1 MPSRKAGKLAVDRES
16 LGEALHTALRKCCDS
31 HPTSLVWNLVYIMDN
46 DVWGEYLEHVFFE
59 LEVAKRQK
67 GSVEWWKVL
76 KLASLRFR
84 KALEEKAY
92 IQRSKDRDKINWHS
106 VNCLDISFRYFD
118 DGDWKSYASFL
129 AEEEEEWV
137 SDRVKYERLMGEEA
151 YLLYHEALNTRPR
164 SAEAKAGAWA
174 RS

>member
-129 AEEEEEWV
+129 AEEEEE
-137 SDRVKYERLMGEEA
+137 
-151 YLLYHEALNTRPR
+151 
-164 SAEAKAGAWA
+164 
-174 RS
+174 

>member
-84 KALEEKAY
+84 KALEESCLHPAE
-92 IQRSKDRDKINWHS
+92 QGQGQDK
-106 VNCLDISFRYFD
+106 
-118 DGDWKSYASFL
+118 L
-129 AEEEEEWV
+129 AFGQLPGHIV
-137 SDRVKYERLMGEEA
+137 
-151 YLLYHEALNTRPR
+151 
-164 SAEAKAGAWA
+164 
-174 RS
+174 